1 MAQHKRP
8 KFQILHIQTIGCCYN
23 RVSLSRFPTN
33 FKPCSGTLLA
43 LNTFAEI
50 FYILS
55 YFNHIQFKICSNF
68 FQIKQKPTKILP
80 YVCSFYILYYSP
92 LEGVG
97 YKLHAQ
103 RAKMTKL
110 ILQIPCPFYHLTSW
124 RKSALIQ
131 KPSAQIPKALHQ
143 HGKAEKKMI

>member
-68 FQIKQKPTKILP
+68 FQIKHRNQLKFSRMCVRFT
-80 YVCSFYILYYSP
+80 SFIIP
-92 LEGVG
+92 L
-97 YKLHAQ
+97 
-103 RAKMTKL
+103 
-110 ILQIPCPFYHLTSW
+110 
-124 RKSALIQ
+124 
-131 KPSAQIPKALHQ
+131 
-143 HGKAEKKMI
+143 